1 MSSLYIARGALRR
14 QALPQSYRIFSRS
27 NFLGRPARSGP
38 TSLLPSTPA
47 RTRFAPSPTG
57 YVHIGSLRTALF
69 NYLLAKATGGQ
80 FLVRV
85 EDTDQKR
92 LVPDAE
98 EKLYEDLKWAGLNWD
113 EGPDVGG
120 PYGPYKQSAR
130 LQTYKEHAD
139 RLLEGGQAYRC
150 FCTPEELDAMKKLAL
165 EESRDPVYNKT
176 CSHISAEESAQRA
189 ANGEE
194 YCIRFKSDTV
204 APLVQDLV
212 YGTYKSPV
220 PLDDFIIIKR
230 DGFPTYHFANVV
242 DDHLMKITHVIRGA
256 EWLVSTPRHVALY
269 NAFGW
274 EPPQFAHV
282 GLLVDQKKQ
291 KLSKRF
297 GSFNLSSWKEK
308 GILPIAL
315 LNYVLLL
322 GWSPTRDKNDTS
334 EIMDM
339 KDMIEKFH
347 LKFTKGDVTVNS
359 KNEFLQKAHVRKSL
373 GKSGDKE
380 SALASIFQSL
390 SNSIEQCE
398 ANLAIDRGV
407 MVPHEYLGVRIGPLL
422 RSVYLTEPPDVT
434 LSTTTRVI
442 SSGLLGTL
450 SYRDVTSYTT
460 PILSQ
465 SYLKALFDLDGKSY
479 TTPMAYLKRN
489 VYLFWEI
496 PEQEYIDRL
505 QDQQAILN
513 KIVVQ
518 ETIGGETQKHPR
530 KVSELATTLLECLR
544 GIPEEDWTEQNIKS
558 TIGPFIKSI
567 GYFSD
572 EKPFQAWGWK
582 FLRWVVSASTAGPAL
597 VPSMVLL
604 GKEQTLS
611 RVRRAGRVAQRMEA

>member
-1 MSSLYIARGALRR
+1 MRSIYVVRGAFRR
-14 QALPQSYRIFSRS
+14 QLLPQPCRIISRS
-27 NFLGRPARSGP
+27 NFFGRPARSGP

-80 FLVRV
+80 FLLRV

-120 PYGPYKQSAR
+120 PYGPYRQSER
-130 LQTYKEHAD
+130 LETYKEHANQ
-139 RLLEGGQAYRC
+139 LLEDGQAYRC
-150 FCTPEELDAMKKLAL
+150 FCTPEELDTMKRLAL

-189 ANGEE
+189 ANREE
-194 YCIRFKSDTV
+194 HCIRFKSDNP
-204 APLVQDLV
+204 APLVNDIV

-242 DDHLMKITHVIRGA
+242 DDHLMEITHVIRGA

-274 EPPQFAHV
+274 QSPQFAHV

-322 GWSPTRDKNDTS
+322 GWSPSRDGKDQSTS
-334 EIMDM
+334 EILDMD
-339 KDMIEKFH
+339 DMIQKFH
-347 LKFTKGDVTVNS
+347 LRFTKGDVTVNS
-359 KNEFLQKAHVRKSL
+359 KNEFLQKAHMRKSL
-373 GKSGDKE
+373 SDESGDKE
-380 SALASIFQSL
+380 SVLASLLPSL
-390 SNSIEQCE
+390 SNCIRQCE
-398 ANLAIDRGV
+398 EDRGTQEDDRV
-407 MVPHEYLGVRIGPLL
+407 RHKDLGVRIGPLV
-422 RSVYLTEPPDVT
+422 RSAHSTES
-434 LSTTTRVI
+434 LS
-442 SSGLLGTL
+442 GNPN
-450 SYRDVTSYTT
+450 TS
-460 PILSQ
+460 IVSQ
-465 SYLKALFDLDGKSY
+465 SYLKKLFDLDGKSY
-479 TTPMAYLKRN
+479 TSPMAYLKRN
-489 VYLFWEI
+489 VYLLWQI
-496 PEQEYIDRL
+496 PEQEHRERL
-505 QDQQAILN
+505 QDQQALLQKISVREN
-513 KIVVQ
+513 K
-518 ETIGGETQKHPR
+518 EGETQQYKQ
-530 KVSELATTLLECLR
+530 KVSELNATLQELLQ
-544 GIPEEDWTEQNIKS
+544 GIREEDWTEQNIKK
-558 TIGPFIKSI
+558 TIEPFIKSI
-567 GYFSD
+567 GYVSD

-582 FLRWVVSASTAGPAL
+582 FLRWVVNASAHGPAL
-597 VPSMVLL
+597 ISSMVFL
-604 GKEQTLS
+604 GKGETLA
-611 RVRRAGRVAQRMEA
+611 RVSQANQVARSMEV

>member
-1 MSSLYIARGALRR
+1 MSGLYIFRGILHRR
-14 QALPQSYRIFSRS
+14 VLPQTCHRTFSRS
-27 NFLGRPARSGP
+27 HFFGRPARGGP

-69 NYLLAKATGGQ
+69 NYLLARATGGQ

-98 EKLYEDLKWAGLNWD
+98 EKLFEDLKWAGLSWD

-120 PYGPYKQSAR
+120 PYGPYKQSER
-130 LQTYKEHAD
+130 LQSYKRHAD
-139 RLLEGGQAYRC
+139 QLLEDGRAYRC
-150 FCTPEELDAMKKLAL
+150 FCTPEELDTMKKLAL
-165 EESRDPVYNKT
+165 DESRDPVYNKT
-176 CSHISAEESAQRA
+176 CSHISAEESARRA

-194 YCIRFKSDTV
+194 HCIRFRSDST

-230 DGFPTYHFANVV
+230 DEFPTYHFANVV

-274 EPPQFAHV
+274 DSPQFAHV

-322 GWSPTRDKNDTS
+322 GWSPARDSKGNS

-339 KDMIEKFH
+339 NDMIQKFH
-347 LKFTKGDVTVNS
+347 LRFTKGDVTVNS
-359 KNEFLQKAHVRKSL
+359 KNEFLQKAHMRKSL
-373 GKSGDKE
+373 SETSAKE
-380 SALASIFQSL
+380 SVLASLLPSL
-390 SNSIEQCE
+390 LNSIRKCE
-398 ANLAIDRGV
+398 ENRGPQEDDP
-407 MVPHEYLGVRIGPLL
+407 MPHKDLGVRIGQLVH
-422 RSVYLTEPPDVT
+422 SAHSTEWPSGAP
-434 LSTTTRVI
+434 STTSPTV
-442 SSGLLGTL
+442 
-450 SYRDVTSYTT
+450 
-460 PILSQ
+460 SQ
-465 SYLKALFDLDGKSY
+465 SYLNALFDLDGESFKS
-479 TTPMAYLKRN
+479 PMDFLKRN
-489 VYLFWEI
+489 VYLLWAI
-496 PEQEYIDRL
+496 PEQEYRVRL
-505 QDQQAILN
+505 QEQQAFLN
-513 KIVVQ
+513 KIVVR
-518 ETIGGETQKHPR
+518 EISGEEVQQHSR
-530 KVSELATTLLECLR
+530 KVSELTVTLLESLR
-544 GIPEEDWTEQNIKS
+544 GIPEENWTEQNIKR

-567 GYFSD
+567 VYVSD
-572 EKPFQAWGWK
+572 EKLVQAWGWK
-582 FLRWVVSASTAGPAL
+582 FLRWVVSASAAGPAL
-597 VPSMVLL
+597 MRSIVFL
-604 GKEQTLS
+604 GKEETLA
-611 RVRRAGRVAQRMEA
+611 RVSQAGQVAQRMEV

>member
-1 MSSLYIARGALRR
+1 MSSLYVIRGALRR
-14 QALPQSYRIFSRS
+14 QVLPQSRQRIFSRS
-27 NFLGRPARSGP
+27 NFFARPARGGP
-38 TSLLPSTPA
+38 TSLLPSAPA

-69 NYLLAKATGGQ
+69 NYLLARATGGQ

-98 EKLYEDLKWAGLNWD
+98 ERLFEDLKWAGLSWD

-120 PYGPYKQSAR
+120 PYGPYKQSER
-130 LQTYKEHAD
+130 LQSYKEHAD
-139 RLLEGGQAYRC
+139 QLLEDGRAYRC
-150 FCTPEELDAMKKLAL
+150 FCTPQELDTMKQLAL
-165 EESRDPVYNKT
+165 DESRDPVYNKT
-176 CSHISAEESAQRA
+176 CSHISAEESARRA
-189 ANGEE
+189 ANGDEH
-194 YCIRFKSDTV
+194 CIRFKSDSA

-322 GWSPTRDKNDTS
+322 GWQATHRITRVTFIILLTGN
-334 EIMDM
+334 IQ
-339 KDMIEKFH
+339 FH
-347 LKFTKGDVTVNS
+347 LRFTKGDVTVNS

-373 GKSGDKE
+373 SEGSDKE
-380 SALASIFQSL
+380 SVLASLLPSL
-390 SNSIEQCE
+390 LNAIQKCE
-398 ANLAIDRGV
+398 ENRGSQEDSLE
-407 MVPHEYLGVRIGPLL
+407 PHSDLGVRIGQIM
-422 RSVYLTEPPDVT
+422 RCAHSTE
-434 LSTTTRVI
+434 STGETPGTTSPAV
-442 SSGLLGTL
+442 
-450 SYRDVTSYTT
+450 
-460 PILSQ
+460 SQ
-465 SYLKALFDLDGKSY
+465 SYLSALFDLDGKSFKS
-479 TTPMAYLKRN
+479 PMDFLKRN
-489 VYLFWEI
+489 VYLLWEI
-496 PEQEYIDRL
+496 PVQEYRVRL
-505 QDQQAILN
+505 QEQGALLNNIVIRESGEGEAQQHS
-513 KIVVQ
+513 Q
-518 ETIGGETQKHPR
+518 
-530 KVSELATTLLECLR
+530 KVSDLAATLLESLR
-544 GIPEEDWTEQNIKS
+544 GISEEDWTEQNIKN
-558 TIGPFIKSI
+558 TIGPFVKSI
-567 GYFSD
+567 GHVSD
-572 EKPFQAWGWK
+572 EKSFQAWGWK
-582 FLRWVVSASTAGPAL
+582 FLRWVVSASAAGPAL
-597 VPSMVLL
+597 IPSMVFL
-604 GKEQTLS
+604 GKEETLK
-611 RVRRAGRVAQRMEA
+611 RVSQASQVAQSIEA

>member
-1 MSSLYIARGALRR
+1 MSSLYVVVQGALRR
-14 QALPQSYRIFSRS
+14 QVAAPQSRRHIIFSRS
-27 NFLGRPARSGP
+27 NFFGRPARGGP

-69 NYLLAKATGGQ
+69 NYLLARATGGQ

-98 EKLYEDLKWAGLNWD
+98 EKLYQDLKWAGLNWD

-120 PYGPYKQSAR
+120 PYGPYKQSDR
-130 LQTYKEHAD
+130 LQSYTDHANQ
-139 RLLEGGQAYRC
+139 LLQDGRAYRC
-150 FCTPEELDAMKKLAL
+150 FCTPEELDTMKQLAL
-165 EESRDPVYNKT
+165 DESRDPVYNKT
-176 CSHISAEESAQRA
+176 CSHISPQESARRA

-194 YCIRFKSDTV
+194 HCIRFKSDSP

-297 GSFNLSSWKEK
+297 GSFNLSSWKER
-308 GILPIAL
+308 GILPVAL

-322 GWSPTRDKNDTS
+322 GWSPSRDGKETS

-339 KDMIEKFH
+339 KDMIDKFH
-347 LKFTKGDVTVNS
+347 LRFTKGDVTVNS

-373 GKSGDKE
+373 SEANDKE
-380 SALASIFQSL
+380 SVLASLLPSL
-390 SNSIEQCE
+390 LSAIQKCE
-398 ANLAIDRGV
+398 ENRASQDDGV
-407 MVPHEYLGVRIGPLL
+407 TPHQDLGVRLGPLASCA
-422 RSVYLTEPPDVT
+422 RSSESADIVSSNYL
-434 LSTTTRVI
+434 
-442 SSGLLGTL
+442 G
-450 SYRDVTSYTT
+450 
-460 PILSQ
+460 
-465 SYLKALFDLDGKSY
+465 ALFDLDGKSFKN
-479 TTPMAYLKRN
+479 PMDFLKRN
-489 VYLFWEI
+489 VYLLWEI
-496 PEQEYIDRL
+496 PEEEYRTRL
-505 QDQQAILN
+505 QDQQGLWSD
-513 KIVVQ
+513 IVVR
-518 ETIGGETQKHPR
+518 EGSGEETQLQAR
-530 KVSELATTLLECLR
+530 KISELAATLLGSLR
-544 GIPEEDWTEQNIKS
+544 DIPGEDWTEQNIKDH
-558 TIGPFIKSI
+558 IGPFIKSI
-567 GYFSD
+567 GYVSH
-572 EKPFQAWGWK
+572 EKGFQAWGWK
-582 FLRWVVSASTAGPAL
+582 FLRWVISASAAGPAL
-597 VPSMVLL
+597 IPSMVFL
-604 GKEQTLS
+604 GKEETLA
-611 RVRRAGRVAQRMEA
+611 RVGRASQVAENIGA

>member
-1 MSSLYIARGALRR
+1 MSSLYVVQGALRR
-14 QALPQSYRIFSRS
+14 QIPPQSRRIFSRS

-80 FLVRV
+80 FLVRL

-98 EKLYEDLKWAGLNWD
+98 ERLYEDLKWAGLNWD

-120 PYGPYKQSAR
+120 PYGPYKQSSR
-130 LQTYKEHAD
+130 LQTYREHAD
-139 RLLEGGQAYRC
+139 QLLENGQAYRC
-150 FCTPEELDAMKKLAL
+150 FCTPEELDTMKKLAL
-165 EESRDPVYNKT
+165 DESRDPVYNKT

-189 ANGEE
+189 ANGEAH
-194 YCIRFKSDTV
+194 CIRFKSDSK
-204 APLVQDLV
+204 APPVRDLV

-256 EWLVSTPRHVALY
+256 EWLISTPRHVALY

-274 EPPQFAHV
+274 EHPQFAHV

-322 GWSPTRDKNDTS
+322 GWSPSRDSGEKS
-334 EIMDM
+334 EIMNMD
-339 KDMIEKFH
+339 DMIQKFH
-347 LKFTKGDVTVNS
+347 LRFTKGDVTVNR
-359 KNEFLQKAHVRKSL
+359 KNEFFQKAHMRKSL
-373 GKSGDKE
+373 SESGDKE
-380 SALASIFQSL
+380 AVLASILPSL
-390 SNSIEQCE
+390 SNSIRQCE
-398 ANLAIDRGV
+398 EIRVSQENSGALHKD
-407 MVPHEYLGVRIGPLL
+407 LGVRIGPLL
-422 RSVYLTEPPDVT
+422 PLSASSAEPELAV
-434 LSTTTRVI
+434 
-442 SSGLLGTL
+442 
-450 SYRDVTSYTT
+450 
-460 PILSQ
+460 SQ
-465 SYLKALFDLDGKSY
+465 SYIRALFDLDGKSY
-479 TTPMAYLKRN
+479 TSPMDYLKRN
-489 VYLFWEI
+489 TYLLWEI
-496 PEQEYIDRL
+496 PEQEYRDRL
-505 QDQQAILN
+505 EDHHAFLN
-513 KIVVQ
+513 KIVIQ
-518 ETIGGETQKHPR
+518 ESIGEETQRHTR
-530 KVSELATTLLECLR
+530 KVSELSTTLLESLQS
-544 GIPEEDWTEQNIKS
+544 IPETDWTEQNIKS

-567 GYFSD
+567 GYVSD

-582 FLRWVVSASTAGPAL
+582 FLRWVVSASAAGPAL
-597 VPSMVLL
+597 IPSMVVL
-604 GKEQTLS
+604 GKEETLA
-611 RVRRAGRVAQRMEA
+611 RVSQAGQVAQRMEA

>member
-1 MSSLYIARGALRR
+1 MGVMSSLYIARGALRR
-14 QALPQSYRIFSRS
+14 QALPQTYRVFTRS
-27 NFLGRPARSGP
+27 NFFGRPARSGP

-130 LQTYKEHAD
+130 LQTYKEHAN
-139 RLLEGGQAYRC
+139 RLLESGQAYRC
-150 FCTPEELDAMKKLAL
+150 FCTPEELDAMKKIAL

-189 ANGEE
+189 ASGEE
-194 YCIRFKSDTV
+194 HCIRFKSESI

-220 PLDDFIIIKR
+220 PPDDFIIIKR

-297 GSFNLSSWKEK
+297 GSFNLSSWKER

-322 GWSPTRDKNDTS
+322 GWSPSRDKNDTS

-339 KDMIEKFH
+339 NDMIEKFH

-359 KNEFLQKAHVRKSL
+359 KNEFLQKAHMRKSL
-373 GKSGDKE
+373 GETGDRE
-380 SALASIFQSL
+380 ATLASILPIL
-390 SNSIEQCE
+390 SNSIAQCE
-398 ANLAIDRGV
+398 ANRPTRNDAEA
-407 MVPHEYLGVRIGPLL
+407 PHKDLGVRIGPLV
-422 RSVYLTEPPDVT
+422 RSLHSIEPPDAT
-434 LSTTTRVI
+434 PSATSPSI
-442 SSGLLGTL
+442 SH
-450 SYRDVTSYTT
+450 
-460 PILSQ
+460 
-465 SYLKALFDLDGKSY
+465 SYLKAVFDVDGKSY

-496 PEQEYIDRL
+496 PEQEYTERL
-505 QDQQAILN
+505 KDQQAILD
-513 KIVVQ
+513 KIVVR
-518 ETIGGETQKHPR
+518 ETVGEETQQHPR
-530 KVSELATTLLECLR
+530 KVSQLATTLLESLQ

-558 TIGPFIKSI
+558 TIGSFIKSI
-567 GYFSD
+567 GYLSD

-582 FLRWVVSASTAGPAL
+582 FLRWVVSASAAGPSL
-597 VPSMVLL
+597 VSSMALL
-604 GKEQTLS
+604 GREETLS
-611 RVRRAGRVAQRMEA
+611 RVRQASHVAQRMEA

>member
-1 MSSLYIARGALRR
+1 MSSLYVVRGALRR
-14 QALPQSYRIFSRS
+14 QGPPQSCHRIFSRS
-27 NFLGRPARSGP
+27 NFFSRPARGGP

-69 NYLLAKATGGQ
+69 NYLLARATGGQ

-98 EKLYEDLKWAGLNWD
+98 EKLFEDLKWAGLSWD
-113 EGPDVGG
+113 EGPDIGG
-120 PYGPYKQSAR
+120 PYGPYKQSER
-130 LQTYKEHAD
+130 LQSYKEHANQ
-139 RLLEGGQAYRC
+139 LLKDGRAYRC
-150 FCTPEELDAMKKLAL
+150 FCTPEELDTMKKLAL
-165 EESRDPVYNKT
+165 DESRDPVYNKT
-176 CSHISAEESAQRA
+176 CSHISAEDAARRA
-189 ANGEE
+189 ANGQEH
-194 YCIRFKSDTV
+194 CIRFKCDSV

-274 EPPQFAHV
+274 ESPQFAHV

-297 GSFNLSSWKEK
+297 GSFNLSSWKEQ

-322 GWSPTRDKNDTS
+322 GWSPSRDSKEKS

-339 KDMIEKFH
+339 NDMIQKASYTLQFH
-347 LKFTKGDVTVNS
+347 LRFTKGDVTVNS
-359 KNEFLQKAHVRKSL
+359 KNEFLQKAHMRKSL
-373 GKSGDKE
+373 SE
-380 SALASIFQSL
+380 SSNTESVLASILPSL
-390 SNSIEQCE
+390 LNSIRKCE
-398 ANLAIDRGV
+398 ENRVSQDDST
-407 MVPHEYLGVRIGPLL
+407 PHKDLGVRIGQLVRCAHSTESP
-422 RSVYLTEPPDVT
+422 SGTSSTASSPVSQIYLN
-434 LSTTTRVI
+434 
-442 SSGLLGTL
+442 
-450 SYRDVTSYTT
+450 
-460 PILSQ
+460 
-465 SYLKALFDLDGKSY
+465 ALFDLDGKSF
-479 TTPMAYLKRN
+479 TSPMDFLKRN
-489 VYLFWEI
+489 VYHLWEI
-496 PEQEYIDRL
+496 PEQQYRVRL
-505 QDQQAILN
+505 QEQQALLN
-513 KIVVQ
+513 NIVVR
-518 ETIGGETQKHPR
+518 ESSGEEVQQYSQ
-530 KVSELATTLLECLR
+530 KVSELAATLLESLQ
-544 GIPEEDWTEQNIKS
+544 GISEENWTEQNIKS

-567 GYFSD
+567 GYVSD

-582 FLRWVVSASTAGPAL
+582 FLRWVVSASAAGPAL
-597 VPSMVLL
+597 ILSMVFL
-604 GKEQTLS
+604 GKGETLA
-611 RVRRAGRVAQRMEA
+611 RVSQACQVAQSIEA

>member
-1 MSSLYIARGALRR
+1 MSSLYVVRGALRQQVTPLSR
-14 QALPQSYRIFSRS
+14 RIFSRS
-27 NFLGRPARSGP
+27 NFFGRPARGGP

-69 NYLLAKATGGQ
+69 NYLLARATGGQ

-98 EKLYEDLKWAGLNWD
+98 EKLYEDLKWAGLSWD

-120 PYGPYKQSAR
+120 PYGPYKQSER
-130 LQTYKEHAD
+130 LQSYKDHANQ
-139 RLLEGGQAYRC
+139 LLEDGRAYRC
-150 FCTPEELDAMKKLAL
+150 FCTPEELDTMKKLAL

-176 CSHISAEESAQRA
+176 CSHISAEESARRA

-194 YCIRFKSDTV
+194 YCIRFKSDSP

-242 DDHLMKITHVIRGA
+242 DDHSMKITHVIRGA

-274 EPPQFAHV
+274 EAPQFAHV

-297 GSFNLSSWKEK
+297 GSFNLSSWKER

-322 GWSPTRDKNDTS
+322 GWSPSRDGKETS

-339 KDMIEKFH
+339 NDMIQKFH
-347 LKFTKGDVTVNS
+347 LRFTKGDVTVNN
-359 KNEFLQKAHVRKSL
+359 KNEFLQKAHMRKSL
-373 GKSGDKE
+373 GEGNDNE
-380 SALASIFQSL
+380 SVLASVLPSL
-390 SNSIEQCE
+390 LSSISKCE
-398 ANLAIDRGV
+398 ENRALEDGDATPQKD
-407 MVPHEYLGVRIGPLL
+407 LGVRIGPLIGRA
-422 RSVYLTEPPDVT
+422 RSTE
-434 LSTTTRVI
+434 
-442 SSGLLGTL
+442 SSA
-450 SYRDVTSYTT
+450 V
-460 PILSQ
+460 SQ
-465 SYLKALFDLDGKSY
+465 SYLGALFDLDGKSFKN
-479 TTPMAYLKRN
+479 PMDFLMRN
-489 VYLFWEI
+489 VYLLWEV
-496 PEQEYIDRL
+496 PEQEYRARL
-505 QDQQAILN
+505 QDQQDLLS
-513 KIVVQ
+513 KIVVR
-518 ETIGGETQKHPR
+518 EGSGEETQQHAR
-530 KVSELATTLLECLR
+530 KISELTATLLEALR
-544 GIPEEDWTEQNIKS
+544 DIPAEDWTEQKIKS
-558 TIGPFIKSI
+558 HIGPFIKSI
-567 GYFSD
+567 GYVSD
-572 EKPFQAWGWK
+572 EKGFQAWGWK

-597 VPSMVLL
+597 IPSMVFL
-604 GKEQTLS
+604 GKEETLA
-611 RVRRAGRVAQRMEA
+611 RVSQASQIAQNMGA